1 MAKKSVTLKGK
12 LRKKQWK
19 KGKHLDMYI
28 SKGKLTKKNIEKTQA
43 LHHKHKGGQVTTLD
57 NINLDQ
63 LKISK
68 HVKINWGNL
77 PSGPPTDCNI
87 L

>member
-12 LRKKQWK
+12 LRKRNWK

-28 SKGKLTKKNIEKTQA
+28 SKGKLTRKNMVKSQV
-43 LHHKHKGGQVTTLD
+43 LHNNHKGGQVTTLD
-57 NINLDQ
+57 NIDLDQ

-68 HVKINWGNL
+68 HVNINWQGL